1 MLNPHLFW
9 KQAEAELLSAIVM
22 FFTRLGITSDDVGIK
37 VSNRKVLFSFHTMYI
52 DIIVWFCL
60 VKSRAFYLDSLG
72 LNVSRFT
79 PRIYF

>member
-72 LNVSRFT
+72 LNVSWFT
-79 PRIYF
+79 PRIYL